1 MVMRWVI
8 GSEPTMI
15 PIEDAVHEL
24 IERGVGNL
32 QWPSATKFNANANY
46 PIYIDE
52 PLIILCLSSILQ
64 EHSWSQRNTWIANS
78 FSAAPNQSA
87 TGSAFEMLA
96 LVLMEK
102 FGGRI
107 TALGDVFYGTESS
120 LLSRKVTLVALRRG
134 SSDIMECCQ
143 VSGNSGSSDR
153 LSFKANSPND
163 VLSFLQN
170 PLGKPFLFPDIHMG
184 PDLAC
189 FLLDE
194 ETKELILLLV
204 QLGLGKDLTA
214 ATSIQ
219 AVDSVTP
226 ELFYTIKVG
235 LKLLKSLTSKL
246 FFGGCRRKMG
256 RENNMHL

>member
-1 MVMRWVI
+1 
-8 GSEPTMI
+8 MI
-15 PIEDAVHEL
+15 PIEDAMHEL

-32 QWPSATKFNANANY
+32 QRLTSATKFNPNANY
-46 PIYIDE
+46 PIFIDE
-52 PLIILCLSSILQ
+52 PLIVLCLSSILQ
-64 EHSWSQRNTWIANS
+64 QYSWSQRKTWIANS
-78 FSAAPNQSA
+78 FSAAPNRSA
-87 TGSAFEMLA
+87 TGSVFETLA
-96 LVLMEK
+96 LLVLMEK
-102 FGGRI
+102 FGGRFS
-107 TALGDVFYGTESS
+107 ALSDVFCGTEPS

-143 VSGNSGSSDR
+143 VSWNSGSSDR
-153 LSFKANSPND
+153 LGFKANSPND

-170 PLGKPFLFPDIHMG
+170 PLGKPFLFLDIHMG

-204 QLGLGKDLTA
+204 QLGLGKDLSAVTW
-214 ATSIQ
+214 IK
-219 AVDSVTP
+219 AVDSITP